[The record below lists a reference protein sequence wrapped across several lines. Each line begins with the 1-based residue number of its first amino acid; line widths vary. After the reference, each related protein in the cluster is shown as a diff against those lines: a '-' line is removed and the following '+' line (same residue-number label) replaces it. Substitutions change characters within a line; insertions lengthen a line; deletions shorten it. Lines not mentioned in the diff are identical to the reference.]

1 MTIRSVA
8 ATFLSVFALVAC
20 ATEQPYEPPPVE
32 YWVTASSVNS
42 ASACLVPAM
51 DGSLEGK
58 MHYELPLL
66 PGEYAEVRPENA
78 RVMGGGDLYYV
89 SVRRHT
95 VGSTI
100 ELHGYGE
107 TSGALRPAIEGCV

>member
-1 MTIRSVA
+1 MTMRSNAVI
-8 ATFLSVFALVAC
+8 FLSSLALMAC
-20 ATEQPYEPPPVE
+20 ASEQPYEPPPDN
-32 YWVTASSVNS
+32 YWITASSVD
-42 ASACLVPAM
+42 AAAACLVPAM

-58 MHYELPLL
+58 QHYEAPFL
-66 PGEYAEVRPENA
+66 PGEYSEVRPENA

-95 VGSTI
+95 GGSTV

-107 TSGALRPAIEGCV
+107 ASDVLRPAIEGCV

>member
-1 MTIRSVA
+1 MTHRSIA
-8 ATFLSVFALVAC
+8 ATILSAFALVAC
-20 ATEQPYEPPPVE
+20 ASEQPYEPPPVN
-32 YWVTASSVNS
+32 YWVTASSVDV

-66 PGEYAEVRPENA
+66 PGEYAEVRPDNA
-78 RVMGGGDLYYV
+78 KVMGGGDLYYV

-95 VGSTI
+95 AGSTV

-107 TSGALRPAIEGCV
+107 ASDVLRPVIEGCV